1 MQISLAQWSWSESSC
16 PLLLPNEWLRFRLS
30 CLPTCPDN
38 SALQSNL
45 WASGKAQE
53 ERRDSSLVW
62 GGTLSTWLVGADGQG
77 RASQVRPQTLR
88 KLEGGCAGGGAG
100 ASPPRKE
107 TVGGGV
113 GGLISSQIKAKLK
126 CL

>member
-1 MQISLAQWSWSESSC
+1 MAEVQAV
-16 PLLLPNEWLRFRLS
+16 LPAHLPRL
-30 CLPTCPDN
+30 

-45 WASGKAQE
+45 WASRKAQG
-53 ERRDSSLVW
+53 ERRHSSLLW
-62 GGTLSTWLVGADGQG
+62 GGTLSTWLAGAGGQG
-77 RASQVRPQTLR
+77 RASQVRPQALWR
-88 KLEGGCAGGGAG
+88 LEGGCAGGGAG